1 MARIAAAWVAEAIF
15 MVVFSSR
22 LFAGVLV
29 SSSLPSE
36 WTLGAH
42 GA

>member
-1 MARIAAAWVAEAIF
+1 MDEVF

-36 WTLGAH
+36 WTLGAG